1 MMCKTKEA
9 GASMTTTVSQMR
21 TITMSTTR
29 TAERDSTNSKII
41 SIVITSRAKNC
52 MKSRPKKSLKGGI

>member
-1 MMCKTKEA
+1 
-9 GASMTTTVSQMR
+9 MTTTASQMR

-29 TAERDSTNSKII
+29 TAERDSTNSRII

-52 MKSRPKKSLKGGI
+52 MRSRPRKSLRGGI